1 MAPSGRAVP
10 PKGLK
15 IGGVQFKLLQFK
27 HLPFRITDR
36 TFWMGMTID
45 VSMGSQSDYLWPA
58 TF

>member
-15 IGGVQFKLLQFK
+15 IGGVQFKR
-27 HLPFRITDR
+27 LPFRITDR